1 MKVILTLLLVLIAV
15 AMIFISFKSGIPAPG
30 LTGLGF
36 IIIAALFYLNTK
48 K

>member
-1 MKVILTLLLVLIAV
+1 MKVILTLLLVLIAIV
-15 AMIFISFKSGIPAPG
+15 MIYISLNSGIPAPG

-36 IIIAALFYLNTK
+36 LIVAALFYLNTK

>member
-1 MKVILTLLLVLIAV
+1 MKKSLLILLILVALV
-15 AMIFISFKSGIPAPG
+15 MIFISFKAGIPAPG

-36 IIIAALFYLNTK
+36 IIIAALFYLNPK